1 MSQVGSEMNPLRVAI
16 IGAGPAGFYA
26 AERLLKEKGLV
37 VEIDIYDRLPTPFG
51 LVRAGVAPDH
61 QKIKSVTK
69 VFEKSLQQPNVRF
82 FGNVELGKH
91 VSVAD
96 LTEHY
101 HQILYST
108 GAQTDR
114 NLNIPGIDLKNSH
127 PATDF
132 VAWYNG
138 HPDFRNYEFDLNQ
151 ERVAVIGIGNVALD
165 VARILCRTPN
175 ELMQTD
181 IADYALAALSASKVK
196 EVVVLGRRGPAQAA
210 FTTPEIKELGE
221 MEDADIYVPPEET
234 ELDELSQ
241 ASLADVDRATM
252 RKVEIIQSYGG
263 RPSTGKSR
271 KLTVRFLVSPTELFG
286 DDTGHVTGMRLVKN
300 ELYATDSG
308 SLRPR
313 TTDQFEEIP
322 VDLVFRSIGYL
333 GVPLPGVP
341 FNESWG
347 VILNE
352 KGRVHE
358 SGYNRPMIGH
368 YTAGW
373 IKRGPS
379 GVIGTNKP
387 DATET
392 VELMLKD
399 LAAGNYLRP
408 SSPEVDAAIAMVHD
422 HQPDVVRYA
431 DWQYLDE
438 MELARGQ
445 EQGRP
450 RMKYTDVAEMI
461 SVLRNR
467 NR

>member
-1 MSQVGSEMNPLRVAI
+1 MSQVGSETNPLRVAI
-16 IGAGPAGFYA
+16 VGAGPAGFYA
-26 AERLLKEKGLV
+26 AERLLKDKNIV
-37 VEIDIYDRLPTPFG
+37 AEIDMYDRLPTPFG

-69 VFEKSLQQPNVRF
+69 IFDKSAKNPRFRF

-96 LTEHY
+96 LSNHY

-114 NLNIPGIDLKNSH
+114 PLNIPGIDLANSH

-138 HPDFRNYEFDLNQ
+138 HPDFRDYEFDLTQ

-165 VARILCRTPN
+165 VARILCRTYD

-181 IADYALAALSASKVK
+181 IADYALEALSKSRVK

-221 MEDADIYVPPEET
+221 MADADVYVPPEEA
-234 ELDELSQ
+234 ELDDLSQ
-241 ASLADVDRATM
+241 ASLADADRASV

-271 KLTVRFLVSPTELFG
+271 KLTVRFLVSPTELIG
-286 DDTGHVTGMRLVKN
+286 DGNGNVAGMKLVKN
-300 ELYATDSG
+300 ELYATESG
-308 SLRPR
+308 TLRPR
-313 TTDQFEEIP
+313 ATEQTEEFP
-322 VDLVFRSIGYL
+322 VDLVFRSIGYR

-341 FNESWG
+341 FNDSWG

-352 KGRVHE
+352 KGRVVDSSGE
-358 SGYNRPMIGH
+358 SMVGH

-392 VELMLKD
+392 VEYMLAD
-399 LAAGNYLRP
+399 LAEGIHLNP
-408 SSPEVDAAIAMVHD
+408 TQPDAAAALATVKAQ
-422 HQPDVVRYA
+422 QPDYVSYA

-438 MELARGQ
+438 MEIARGS
-445 EQGRP
+445 EIGRP
-450 RMKYTDVAEMI
+450 RVKFTSIAEMVA
-461 SVLRNR
+461 VLQNR
-467 NR
+467 